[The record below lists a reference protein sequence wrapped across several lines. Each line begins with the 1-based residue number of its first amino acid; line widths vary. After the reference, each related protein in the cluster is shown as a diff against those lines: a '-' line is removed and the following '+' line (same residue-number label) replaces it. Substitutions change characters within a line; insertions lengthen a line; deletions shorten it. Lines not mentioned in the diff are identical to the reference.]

1 MASDAAAANSGLD
14 GQDCEALSGQEAN
27 SVGMTDRLQQQHRNS
42 YRRQSNEDLIPATL
56 RPRSSALSVP
66 ERSRNRPASLSPFR
80 HKKDASGERWR
91 PSERSDFRQWHRE
104 SNDSSPAV
112 SPVQSAPSWRK
123 KYARRSSSS
132 SVVAPTYC
140 SASSRTVAVESN
152 AGGASA
158 SSNHTAKS
166 SANNPLNLYNVAGSH
181 RRNSQPATFSLPQLV
196 RRSLQPLIS
205 SSPSTEVDDT
215 QPESLT
221 KLRHMK
227 CKQVGKLANSLPTSP
242 QMATQKARPSGRCLP
257 SFESSRLVS
266 VAPSTAASREHC
278 AFHSRLRAAQTDKA
292 RPFFSSCWPPVLQT
306 TVSSGIVNS
315 VLAIRGLR
323 PLHSPSLFLEIHTCM
338 LPLSAARMLD

>member
-14 GQDCEALSGQEAN
+14 DQDCEALSGQEAN

-152 AGGASA
+152 APGGASASA

-227 CKQVGKLANSLPTSP
+227 CKQVGKLANSLPGSTDRHP
-242 QMATQKARPSGRCLP
+242 KARPSGRWL
-257 SFESSRLVS
+257 L
-266 VAPSTAASREHC
+266 
-278 AFHSRLRAAQTDKA
+278 
-292 RPFFSSCWPPVLQT
+292 
-306 TVSSGIVNS
+306 
-315 VLAIRGLR
+315 
-323 PLHSPSLFLEIHTCM
+323 
-338 LPLSAARMLD
+338 